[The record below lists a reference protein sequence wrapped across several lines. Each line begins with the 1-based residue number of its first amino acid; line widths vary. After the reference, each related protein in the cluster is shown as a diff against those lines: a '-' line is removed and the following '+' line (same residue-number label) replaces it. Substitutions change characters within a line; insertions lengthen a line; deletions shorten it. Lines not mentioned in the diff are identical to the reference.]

1 MNYGCYYDDGN
12 AVVVV
17 VAADGNDGND
27 GSGRKSHLGIGDVSN
42 CLHC

>member
-12 AVVVV
+12 AVVIVV
-17 VAADGNDGND
+17 VAAADGNDG
-27 GSGRKSHLGIGDVSN
+27 SARKSHLGIGDVSN